1 MTMSLY
7 FLRTEKNLGQN
18 CKRTEAV
25 SSQGKRDRD
34 LNAANIPA
42 AGGYSALS
50 LHGAPLLCLT
60 LENKTWDIKER

>member
-1 MTMSLY
+1 MTMSSY
-7 FLRTEKNLGQN
+7 FLRTEHFLGVN
-18 CKRTEAV
+18 CKRNEAV

-42 AGGYSALS
+42 GGYSAMS

-60 LENKTWDIKER
+60 FENKT